1 MQGTGFNVLIIAG
14 LDPSGGAGLLA
25 DVKTCMA
32 CNAHAFGIVS
42 ANTVQHDGNFESLQ
56 WTDVK
61 LMEDQI
67 KLLSERYSWQTVKI
81 GLVENDFVL
90 KRLVALLVAIN
101 PSVQII
107 WDPVIRAS
115 AGFAFHRWTVQSL
128 KHLLPRFFLV
138 TPNRDELCAM
148 TGRKEFEEAVKA
160 FGNECNLLVKS
171 AKVNRETVTDY
182 LYQVGATNPLRFS
195 QTILPGIN
203 GKHGSGCVLS
213 SAAAA
218 GLASGVP
225 LSDAVE
231 HAIALTRQF
240 LLTSQ
245 TRTGLH
251 YNLTQN

>member
-1 MQGTGFNVLIIAG
+1 MQGTGHNVLLIAG

-25 DVKTCMA
+25 DIKTCMA
-32 CNAHAFGIVS
+32 CSAHGFGVSS
-42 ANTVQHDGNFESLQ
+42 ANTVQHDGAFEALS
-56 WTDVK
+56 WTDVG
-61 LMEDQI
+61 LMEAQI
-67 KLLSERYSWQTVKI
+67 KLLSERYAWQTVKI
-81 GLVENDFVL
+81 GLVENDAVL

-107 WDPVIRAS
+107 WDPVVRAS
-115 AGFAFHRWTVQSL
+115 AGFAFHRWNIQSL
-128 KHLLPRFFLV
+128 RHLLPRLYLV
-138 TPNRDELCAM
+138 TPNRDELCSI
-148 TGRKEFEEAVKA
+148 TGQKNLDDAVKS

-171 AKVNRETVTDY
+171 AKVNRDTVTDY
-182 LYQVGATNPLRFS
+182 LYQTNTSRVMRYS

-213 SAAAA
+213 SATAA
-218 GLASGVP
+218 GLAGGVP
-225 LSDAVE
+225 LADAVE

>member
-1 MQGTGFNVLIIAG
+1 MQGTGYNVLVIAG
-14 LDPSGGAGLLA
+14 LDPSAGAGLLA

-32 CNAHAFGIVS
+32 CNAHAFGISS
-42 ANTVQHDGNFESLQ
+42 ANTVQHDGAFDALS
-56 WTDVK
+56 WTDVG
-61 LMEDQI
+61 LMEAQI
-67 KLLSERYSWQTVKI
+67 KLLSERYAWQTVKI
-81 GLVENDFVL
+81 GLVENDAVL
-90 KRLVALLVAIN
+90 KRLVALLLAIN
-101 PSVQII
+101 PAVQIV
-107 WDPVIRAS
+107 WDPVVRAS
-115 AGFAFHRWTVQSL
+115 AGFSFHRWTIQSL
-128 KHLLPRFFLV
+128 RHLLPRLYLV
-138 TPNRDELCAM
+138 TPNRDELCAI
-148 TGRKEFEEAVKA
+148 TGQKDFDDAVRM

-182 LYQVGATNPLRFS
+182 LIQTGSTNQLRFS

-203 GKHGSGCVLS
+203 SKHGSGCILS

-225 LSDAVE
+225 LAEAVE
-231 HAIALTRQF
+231 HAIGLTRQF